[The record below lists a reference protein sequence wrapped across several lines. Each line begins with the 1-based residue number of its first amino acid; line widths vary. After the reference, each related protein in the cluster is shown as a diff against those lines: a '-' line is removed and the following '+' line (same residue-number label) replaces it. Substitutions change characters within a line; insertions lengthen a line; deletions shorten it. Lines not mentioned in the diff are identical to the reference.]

1 MRAFIALPILAL
13 LCACGP
19 KVPEGAVMVVGERVL
34 YPEDVTSTMQRVA
47 GDTTAVRVMIDNILA
62 RELFLQH
69 ARDLGL
75 DSIPENQRRLYER
88 RREVL
93 QNAYTS
99 LQNNRITL
107 DSSAFLA
114 FKDSLSLMVEYSAF
128 YSSDS
133 SLIES
138 FMYRL
143 AQGEDFNSLVSELAT
158 DDFIRGTGG
167 RTGPVPLVRTNRE
180 DYAVL
185 RNLTPGEVGAPYLF
199 RPGWRILRMDDL
211 RVVESDA
218 PLPND
223 DELEVVF
230 LGLCRESLRQRLQDS
245 LATAVNLEI
254 NLEACSLLASRAS
267 SARGDH
273 EPFSPGEGDMAAI
286 TWNGG
291 SRSIAS
297 LAGNILELPGAIPRD
312 ARDPSWVVNYAYW
325 IGLYDVQAMVATSMG
340 LDTLPQNSALIRRR
354 QSEALLDMYY
364 MAFLDSR
371 MVMDE
376 ELLEQHYLAVSD
388 TMVVPERRTFIHT
401 AAQGDTQVQLLNAL
415 YQEGADPRQ
424 SAELLTL
431 IPQLSAS
438 QGTALTRPMDTSE
451 FPEAYRERI
460 MALEPGEALICSLEA
475 GFHVYF
481 GLEEI
486 IPAHRPLLEE
496 IRSTLEPRVM
506 AEVEVAVIAALVDS
520 LKEVYHPYIDE
531 EFFLSFSTP
540 ADSTAETSSTEE
552 RREDGL

>member
-1 MRAFIALPILAL
+1 
-13 LCACGP
+13 
-19 KVPEGAVMVVGERVL
+19 MVVGERVL

-138 FMYRL
+138 FMSRL

-158 DDFIRGTGG
+158 DAFIRETGG

-185 RNLTPGEVGAPYLF
+185 RNLTPGEVGAPYVF

-223 DELEVVF
+223 AELEVVF

-254 NLEACSLLASRAS
+254 NLEACSLLASRAT

-273 EPFSPGEGDMAAI
+273 EPFSPGEGSVAAI

-340 LDTLPQNSALIRRR
+340 LDTLPQNAAQIRRR

-388 TMVVPERRTFIHT
+388 TMIVPERRTFIHT
-401 AAQGDTQVQLLNAL
+401 AAQGDTQVQLLNTL

-451 FPEAYRERI
+451 FPEAYREGI

-481 GLEEI
+481 RLEEI

>member
-1 MRAFIALPILAL
+1 
-13 LCACGP
+13 
-19 KVPEGAVMVVGERVL
+19 MVVGERVL

-138 FMYRL
+138 FMSRL

-158 DDFIRGTGG
+158 DAFIRETGG

-185 RNLTPGEVGAPYLF
+185 RNLTPGEVGAPYVF

-223 DELEVVF
+223 AELEVVF

-254 NLEACSLLASRAS
+254 NLEACSLLASRAT

-273 EPFSPGEGDMAAI
+273 EPFSPGEGSVAAI

-340 LDTLPQNSALIRRR
+340 LDTLPQNAAQIRRR
-354 QSEALLDMYY
+354 QSEALLDMY
-364 MAFLDSR
+364 
-371 MVMDE
+371 
-376 ELLEQHYLAVSD
+376 
-388 TMVVPERRTFIHT
+388 
-401 AAQGDTQVQLLNAL
+401 
-415 YQEGADPRQ
+415 
-424 SAELLTL
+424 
-431 IPQLSAS
+431 
-438 QGTALTRPMDTSE
+438 
-451 FPEAYRERI
+451 
-460 MALEPGEALICSLEA
+460 
-475 GFHVYF
+475 
-481 GLEEI
+481 
-486 IPAHRPLLEE
+486 
-496 IRSTLEPRVM
+496 
-506 AEVEVAVIAALVDS
+506 
-520 LKEVYHPYIDE
+520 
-531 EFFLSFSTP
+531 
-540 ADSTAETSSTEE
+540 
-552 RREDGL
+552 